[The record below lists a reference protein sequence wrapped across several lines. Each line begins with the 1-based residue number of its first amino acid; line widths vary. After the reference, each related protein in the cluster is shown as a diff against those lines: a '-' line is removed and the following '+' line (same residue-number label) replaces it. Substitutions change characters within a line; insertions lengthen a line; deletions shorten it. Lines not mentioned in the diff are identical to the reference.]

1 MNPELS
7 NPAWKPTLTMA
18 KLFEMQNQYYDALVI
33 YEIISQ
39 TDDSPQVR
47 EKIADLQ
54 ARILNDP
61 NMRYDSRI
69 EKLFSPEELAY
80 LKIMNHSAFENLNRL
95 KEQFVAGASDYEV
108 VLEEDEPTIRPTV
121 SSYEVRRMVEEIN
134 TLAEPEESQPEQA
147 AEPVP
152 EPEFKSEQE
161 EEFSDRFITATEEIE
176 PLTDKLDELPGGF
189 RTVSDDTEPLP
200 DGFKSV
206 LNKPELQVEPEP
218 EQTSAEEPEP
228 EQSAAEEPEQEAVA
242 QPEIPAQQKE
252 LEPLSAPIEPPADQ
266 PEYESDRPKSI
277 AETLVEMLAR
287 EINPAPVKE
296 EFHPQ
301 PEPET
306 PAETESEPQANYI
319 EPPAA
324 ELETLPEEV
333 ESITEEIEQPSYEE
347 SAPVEQPEP
356 VSEPEE
362 EESTITDLA
371 EELVKHFGKQS
382 KLDAISVQ
390 EFMQVVMKHKLQEK
404 TDKPE

>member
-47 EKIADLQ
+47 EKITDLQ

-80 LKIMNHSAFENLNRL
+80 LRIMNHSAFENLNRL

-121 SSYEVRRMVEEIN
+121 SSYEVRRMVEEID
-134 TLAEPEESQPEQA
+134 TLAEPEEPQTDKPE
-147 AEPVP
+147 EPSP
-152 EPEFKSEQE
+152 ETEFKSEQE
-161 EEFSDRFITATEEIE
+161 EDFSDRFITATEEIE
-176 PLTDKLDELPGGF
+176 PLTDKFDEFPGGF

-206 LNKPELQVEPEP
+206 LNEPELQAEP
-218 EQTSAEEPEP
+218 EQEQPSAEEPE
-228 EQSAAEEPEQEAVA
+228 AAA
-242 QPEIPAQQKE
+242 QPEFPAQQE
-252 LEPLSAPIEPPADQ
+252 EPEPLSAPIEPPADQ

-287 EINPAPVKE
+287 EINPAPLKE

-333 ESITEEIEQPSYEE
+333 ESITKEIEQPSYEE
-347 SAPVEQPEP
+347 SAPVEQAEP
-356 VSEPEE
+356 VSETEE

-371 EELVKHFGKQS
+371 EELVRHFGRES

-404 TDKPE
+404 TEKPE